1 MMDLI
6 FIIGIG
12 LLFTLLVVIVGIYG
26 YLRIFPWRQT
36 VLSFRSNSYCEP
48 DIHFAKI
55 RELEEQLE
63 IERKAKKFYNT
74 LYILFVIVNSVV
86 GVLLV
91 SGFIQQKIN
100 PLLLGW
106 IGIISLI
113 FTLLNF
119 IIRPEEKRKL
129 VTSRM
134 AKLKSV
140 IRECKDLIGK
150 YNSLN
155 YAPGVLRY
163 EAVCDTILNMGNDCL
178 EELDK
183 EYFI

>member
-26 YLRIFPWRQT
+26 YLRFFPWRQT

-48 DIHFAKI
+48 DINFAKI
-55 RELEEQLE
+55 RELEEQQE
-63 IERKAKKFYNT
+63 IEQKAKKIYNI
-74 LYILFVIVNSVV
+74 LYVLFVIVNSVV
-86 GVLLV
+86 GVLLT

-106 IGIISLI
+106 IGFISLI
-113 FTLLNF
+113 FTLLNI

-129 VTSRM
+129 MARRI

-140 IRECKDLIGK
+140 IRECKDLMGK
-150 YNSLN
+150 YNSSS
-155 YAPGVLRY
+155 YAPGALRY
-163 EAVCDTILNMGNDCL
+163 EDVCDTILNMGNDCL
-178 EELDK
+178 NELDK

>member
-74 LYILFVIVNSVV
+74 LWW
-86 GVLLV
+86 VL
-91 SGFIQQKIN
+91 SIPFFISCIRQQN
-100 PLLLGW
+100 PL
-106 IGIISLI
+106 
-113 FTLLNF
+113 T
-119 IIRPEEKRKL
+119 
-129 VTSRM
+129 
-134 AKLKSV
+134 
-140 IRECKDLIGK
+140 
-150 YNSLN
+150 
-155 YAPGVLRY
+155 VLS
-163 EAVCDTILNMGNDCL
+163 
-178 EELDK
+178 K
-183 EYFI
+183 

>member
-106 IGIISLI
+106 DWNYLFDFYFAELYYQTG
-113 FTLLNF
+113 
-119 IIRPEEKRKL
+119 RKRKL

-163 EAVCDTILNMGNDCL
+163 EDVCDTILNMGNDCL

>member
-6 FIIGIG
+6 FKIGIG

-26 YLRIFPWRQT
+26 YMRIFPRRQT
-36 VLSFRSNSYCEP
+36 ALSFRSNSYCEP
-48 DIHFAKI
+48 DINFTKI

-63 IERKAKKFYNT
+63 IERKAKNFYNT
-74 LYILFVIVNSVV
+74 LYILFVVVNSVV
-86 GVLLV
+86 GVLLA

-113 FTLLNF
+113 LTLLNL

-155 YAPGVLRY
+155 YAPSALRY
-163 EAVCDTILNMGNDCL
+163 ENVCDTILNMGNDCL
-178 EELDK
+178 KELDK

>member
-119 IIRPEEKRKL
+119 IIRPEEKK
-129 VTSRM
+129 
-134 AKLKSV
+134 
-140 IRECKDLIGK
+140 
-150 YNSLN
+150 
-155 YAPGVLRY
+155 
-163 EAVCDTILNMGNDCL
+163 EAG
-178 EELDK
+178 DK
-183 EYFI
+183 

>member
-26 YLRIFPWRQT
+26 YLRIIPWRQT

-134 AKLKSV
+134 AKLKFDRK
-140 IRECKDLIGK
+140 I
-150 YNSLN
+150 
-155 YAPGVLRY
+155 
-163 EAVCDTILNMGNDCL
+163 
-178 EELDK
+178 
-183 EYFI
+183 

>member
-100 PLLLGW
+100 PF
-106 IGIISLI
+106 IGLDWNYL
-113 FTLLNF
+113 FDFYFAELYYQTG
-119 IIRPEEKRKL
+119 RK
-129 VTSRM
+129 
-134 AKLKSV
+134 K
-140 IRECKDLIGK
+140 
-150 YNSLN
+150 
-155 YAPGVLRY
+155 
-163 EAVCDTILNMGNDCL
+163 EAG
-178 EELDK
+178 DK
-183 EYFI
+183 

>member
-1 MMDLI
+1 MDLI

-74 LYILFVIVNSVV
+74 LYIVCHCQFGCRCFASI
-86 GVLLV
+86 GVHPAKNK
-91 SGFIQQKIN
+91 S
-100 PLLLGW
+100 
-106 IGIISLI
+106 
-113 FTLLNF
+113 F
-119 IIRPEEKRKL
+119 IIGLDWNYLFDFYFAELYYQTGRK
-129 VTSRM
+129 
-134 AKLKSV
+134 K
-140 IRECKDLIGK
+140 
-150 YNSLN
+150 
-155 YAPGVLRY
+155 
-163 EAVCDTILNMGNDCL
+163 EAG
-178 EELDK
+178 DK
-183 EYFI
+183 